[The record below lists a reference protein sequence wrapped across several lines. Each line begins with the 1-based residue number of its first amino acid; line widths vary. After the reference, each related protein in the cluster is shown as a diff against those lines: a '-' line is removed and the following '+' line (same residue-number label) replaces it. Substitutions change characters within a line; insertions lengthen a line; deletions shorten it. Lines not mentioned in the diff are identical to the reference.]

1 MPVEGFQPYKKEDA
15 ERYIKYRWWLG
26 LTWGDMFDKATD
38 LYPRKEA
45 LVDDTSRFTYGELR
59 GKVDRLAIGLMRLGI
74 KEKDFVLLQLPNWH
88 EFIFSFYALQK
99 IGAIVVL
106 LVARHSFSE
115 IEYLSSLTN
124 PVAWIGPDHYKKTD
138 YLPILQQ
145 VIRRHKGLK
154 HLISVRSPGNNA
166 FTPLERL
173 IEESELTGS
182 NLEALAARRPEPTEV
197 SIILPTGGTTGL
209 PKAVPRTHNDYIAS
223 VEYHTRAWEVTC
235 NDVMLTAAPVSHAQ
249 AIHNCVGGAFF
260 HCARYVLTDSTD
272 AEDICRVIEREK
284 VTAFPTVPALIHRIV
299 GLENL
304 KDFDL
309 SSLTRIYAGGA
320 PSSPELVRSVY
331 EKIGCKFVNALG
343 SSEGPAAMSRLDA
356 DIDVI
361 CYTVGEKDCPYAQVK
376 IVDQNLRE
384 VPPNKEGELIT
395 KGPNIFNGYFKSEEE
410 NKNVFTEDGFFR
422 TGDLAK
428 INEDGI
434 ITITGRIKETILRG
448 GETLS
453 AIGIERLISSHP
465 VVADVAVIGMPDKT
479 LGEKIC
485 AYIQLREG
493 KKLSLEE
500 LVTYL
505 KGIGASVLQLPERL
519 EIMESMPLTR
529 VGKADKKALKEDI
542 QRKLEREDSTLS
554 FAMKL
559 DEKKKKLSK

>member
-1 MPVEGFQPYKKEDA
+1 MQIEGFEPYKPEDV
-15 ERYIKYRWWLG
+15 EKYTKYRWWLG

-45 LVDDTSRFTYGELR
+45 LVDDTSRFTYRELR
-59 GKVDRLAIGLMRLGI
+59 EKVDRLAIGLMGLGI
-74 KEKDFVLLQLPNWH
+74 KERDFVLLQLPNWH
-88 EFIFSFYALQK
+88 EFIFSFFALQK

-106 LVARHSFSE
+106 LVARHSLSE
-115 IEYLSSLTN
+115 INYLSSLTH

-138 YLPILQQ
+138 YLPMLQQ
-145 VIRRHKGLK
+145 VMKEHKEVR
-154 HLISVRSPGNNA
+154 HLISVRSPDNKA
-166 FTPLERL
+166 FSPLETL
-173 IEESELTGS
+173 IEESVLTES
-182 NLEALAARRPEPTEV
+182 NLKALAARRPEPTEV

-235 NDVMLTAAPVSHAQ
+235 NDVMLTAAPVGHAQ

-260 HCARYVLTDSTD
+260 HCAKYVITDSTD

-284 VTAFPTVPALIHRIV
+284 VTAFPTVPALVQRIV
-299 GLENL
+299 SLETL

-320 PSSPELVRSVY
+320 PSSPELVKSVY
-331 EKIGCKFVNALG
+331 EKVGCKFVNALG

-356 DIDVI
+356 DIEII
-361 CYTVGEKDCPYAQVK
+361 CHTVGEKDCPYAQVK
-376 IVDQNLRE
+376 IVDQNLKE

-428 INEDGI
+428 ISESGI

-453 AIGIERLISSHP
+453 AIGIERLISSHQA
-465 VVADVAVIGMPDKT
+465 VADVAVIGMPDKA
-479 LGEKIC
+479 LGERIC
-485 AYIQLREG
+485 AYVQLKEG
-493 KKLSLEE
+493 ASLSFEE

-519 EIMESMPLTR
+519 EIIDSIPLTK
-529 VGKADKKALKEDI
+529 VGKADKKVLKEDI
-542 QRKLEREDSTLS
+542 QRKLDG
-554 FAMKL
+554 K
-559 DEKKKKLSK
+559 